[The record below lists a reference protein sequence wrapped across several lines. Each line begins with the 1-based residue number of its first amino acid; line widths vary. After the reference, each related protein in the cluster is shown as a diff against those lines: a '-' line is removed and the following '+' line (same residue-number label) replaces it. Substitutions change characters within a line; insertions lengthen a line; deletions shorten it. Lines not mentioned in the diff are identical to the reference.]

1 MKYLFVSMLAMLL
14 AMSSIAQTK
23 IKLAEQALENNN
35 YVMVIQCATDHLKEF
50 PNDANAL
57 VIRASA
63 FIAQN
68 DNVAALDDMNDAIKH
83 WNKKC
88 TIPLASMYCTRGMI
102 YDNLGQEKLALNDYN
117 TAVKKDKRNASSY
130 SSRAKFYYKHQMYE
144 EAETDFRKAV
154 SLNSKDI
161 NSEIEIARCL
171 LKQTRTDDA
180 SAILNKVIKYEPMN
194 AEAKYLMA
202 CIYFQQEDY
211 KSFIDMF
218 MAYLSLEH
226 GDVEM
231 LLSAATKEYA
241 YVLKVVTEKL
251 KTAKEEDRYYW
262 LGIRALVYQTKEQ
275 YQDALADL
283 KTMKSMLPDSMVS
296 SFILYHSAECHYA
309 LYEYSETADL
319 YSQLIDLNVDTTS
332 TEFYMLRFR
341 RAQAYTGLGKNRQA
355 ISDYTTVVEND
366 IELAPYAY
374 YGRGIVKEY
383 MKDSEGALDDYNKG
397 LLLDEDNVPLRLM
410 RGRLFLLQKQDTIRA
425 NADFNKI
432 IEIDTIP
439 ENSCRQH
446 ALMYMGKYDE
456 AIEWNN
462 KILERAP
469 NAGNY
474 YDAACLYARMNREQ
488 DALKYLKEAL
498 ELGYRNFVHMDQD
511 SDLDSIRNTQAFK
524 DIIAKY
530 KKAGIQ
536 NLFNKLK

>member
-1 MKYLFVSMLAMLL
+1 MLL

-23 IKLAEQALENNN
+23 LELAKQALENDN
-35 YVMVIQCATDHLKEF
+35 YVMVIQYATDHLKEF
-50 PNDANAL
+50 PNDAQVL
-57 VIRASA
+57 VLRASA
-63 FIAQN
+63 FIVQN
-68 DNVAALDDMNDAIKH
+68 DNLAALDDINAAIKH

-88 TIPLASMYCTRGMI
+88 TIPLASLYCIRGLI
-102 YDNLGQEKLALNDYN
+102 YDNLDQEKLALKDYN
-117 TAVKKDKRNASSY
+117 TAVKKDKKNASCY

-180 SAILNKVIKYEPMN
+180 SAILSKVIKYEPMN

-218 MAYLSLEH
+218 MTYLSLEH

-262 LGIRALVYQTKEQ
+262 LGIRAMVYQTKEQ

-355 ISDYTTVVEND
+355 ISDYTMVVEND

-439 ENSCRQH
+439 ENSCRQY
-446 ALMYMGKYDE
+446 ALMYMGSFDE
-456 AIEWNN
+456 AIEWNQ
-462 KILERAP
+462 KILDNSP
-469 NAGNY
+469 DAGNY
-474 YDAACLYARMNREQ
+474 YDAACLFSRMGKKSE
-488 DALKYLKEAL
+488 AIKFLKESF
-498 ELGYRNFVHMDQD
+498 ELGYKNFVHIESDT
-511 SDLDSIRNTQAFK
+511 DLDALRDMQEYK
-524 DIIAKY
+524 DLINKY
-530 KKAGIQ
+530 KKEKIQ
-536 NLFNKLK
+536 NLFNKLP